1 MAIKKVC
8 YGRRGYEPEDSNCT
22 VNVAIKK
29 GCYGRRGYEPEDS
42 NCTVTWPI
50 KKGCYGRRGYE
61 PEDSNCT
68 VTLRR
73 SGRSKTKLTIED
85 EADVD
90 KLQNGRNA
98 TIPDGFL
105 EQN

>member
-1 MAIKKVC
+1 MGGVTRLVC
-8 YGRRGYEPEDSNCT
+8 YS
-22 VNVAIKK
+22 
-29 GCYGRRGYEPEDS
+29 
-42 NCTVTWPI
+42 TVT
-50 KKGCYGRRGYE
+50 
-61 PEDSNCT
+61 NCT

-98 TIPDGFL
+98 TTPDGFP